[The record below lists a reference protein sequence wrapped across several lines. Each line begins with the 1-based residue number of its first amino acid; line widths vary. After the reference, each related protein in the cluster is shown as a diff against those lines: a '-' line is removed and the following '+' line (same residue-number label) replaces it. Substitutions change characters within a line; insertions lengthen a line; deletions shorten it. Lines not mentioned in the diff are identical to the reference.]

1 MIQRDFIL
9 RQIQQLVQVLTRVLK
24 LKQEGHP
31 SEIVALVNTGLQ
43 ETLGMG
49 VQDLAS
55 LPPEDLLALCSDNGR
70 LHADKTLVVAEL
82 LEAAFVEDLD
92 LTEGAGSD
100 DVQANPLKAA
110 LYLYEALVG
119 AGEAV
124 PFDIYDRISN
134 LKQQLVP
141 GSK

>member
-31 SEIVALVNTGLQ
+31 SEVVALVNTGLQ

-82 LEAAFVEDLD
+82 LEAAFDGDAILAKAPGHEP
-92 LTEGAGSD
+92 
-100 DVQANPLKAA
+100 ANPLKAA

-124 PFDIYDRISN
+124 PFDIYDRISY
-134 LKQQLVP
+134 LKQQLQP